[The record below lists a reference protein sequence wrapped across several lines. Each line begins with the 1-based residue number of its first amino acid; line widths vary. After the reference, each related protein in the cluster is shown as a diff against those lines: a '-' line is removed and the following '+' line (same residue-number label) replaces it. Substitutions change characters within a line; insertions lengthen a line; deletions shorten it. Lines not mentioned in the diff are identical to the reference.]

1 MKQTNL
7 HELNEQVLLEA
18 TESLAIEYNGCLV
31 GYFYPVSA
39 MPSAMEEIDRTFTN
53 LVQQWRNETIGI
65 SSTTDLVM
73 HPAYQQI
80 MRMGSVVIPLLLREV
95 ERKSGRWFHALCEI
109 TGEDPVPLEK
119 RGKTKEM
126 TQLWLEWGKAKGY
139 KW

>member
-1 MKQTNL
+1 LRQ
-7 HELNEQVLLEA
+7 LNEQVLLEE
-18 TESLAIEYNGCLV
+18 TEPLAIEYNGRVV

-39 MPSAMEEIDRTFTN
+39 ISAIEEIDLTFTN

-80 MRMGSVVIPLLLREV
+80 IRMGPVVIPLLLREV
-95 ERKSGRWFHALCEI
+95 ERKSGRWFWALCEI

-126 TQLWLEWGKAKGY
+126 TQIWLEWGKAKGY

>member
-7 HELNEQVLLEA
+7 LQLKEQILLEE
-18 TESLAIEYNGCLV
+18 TEPVAIEYNGRLV

-39 MPSAMEEIDRTFTN
+39 MPSAMEEIDRVFTN

-80 MRMGSVVIPLLLREV
+80 IKMGPVVIPLLLREV
-95 ERKSGRWFHALCEI
+95 ARKSGRWFWALCEI
-109 TGEDPVPLEK
+109 SGEDPVPLDK

-126 TQLWLEWGKAKGY
+126 TQIWLEWGGAKGY

>member
-1 MKQTNL
+1 MKQRNL
-7 HELNEQVLLEA
+7 HELNEQVLLEE
-18 TESLAIEYNGCLV
+18 TEPLAIEYNGRLV
-31 GYFYPVSA
+31 GYFYPVRV
-39 MPSAMEEIDRTFTN
+39 MPSAIEEIDRTFTN

-126 TQLWLEWGKAKGY
+126 TQLWLDWGKAKGY

>member
-1 MKQTNL
+1 
-7 HELNEQVLLEA
+7 
-18 TESLAIEYNGCLV
+18 
-31 GYFYPVSA
+31 

>member
-7 HELNEQVLLEA
+7 LQLKEQILLEE
-18 TESLAIEYNGCLV
+18 TEPIAIEYNGRLV

-39 MPSAMEEIDRTFTN
+39 MPSAMEEIDRVFTN

-80 MRMGSVVIPLLLREV
+80 IKMGPVVIPLLLREV
-95 ERKSGRWFHALCEI
+95 ARKSGRWFWALCEI
-109 TGEDPVPLEK
+109 SGEDPVPLDK

-126 TQLWLEWGKAKGY
+126 TQIWLEWGGAKGY

>member
-1 MKQTNL
+1 MKQRNL

-18 TESLAIEYNGCLV
+18 TEPLAIEYNGCLV
-31 GYFYPVSA
+31 GYFYPVSV
-39 MPSAMEEIDRTFTN
+39 MPKALEEIEGTFTN

-80 MRMGSVVIPLLLREV
+80 IRMGPVVIPLLLREV
-95 ERKSGRWFHALCEI
+95 ERKSGRWFWALCEI

>member
-7 HELNEQVLLEA
+7 QELKEQILLEE
-18 TESLAIEYNGCLV
+18 TEPLAIEYNGRLV

-53 LVQQWRNETIGI
+53 LVQLWRNETIGI

-80 MRMGSVVIPLLLREV
+80 ITMGPVVIPLLLREV
-95 ERKSGRWFHALCEI
+95 ERKSGRWFWALCEI

-126 TQLWLEWGKAKGY
+126 TQFWLEWGKAKGY

>member
-1 MKQTNL
+1 MKETNL
-7 HELNEQVLLEA
+7 REFKEKVLLEE
-18 TESLAIEYNGCLV
+18 TEPLAIECNGRLV

-39 MPSAMEEIDRTFTN
+39 MPSAFEEIERTFTN

-80 MRMGSVVIPLLLREV
+80 MRMGPVVIPLLLREL
-95 ERKSGRWFHALCEI
+95 EKKSGRWFWALSEI

-126 TQLWLEWGKAKGY
+126 TQIWLEWGKAKG
-139 KW
+139 

>member
-1 MKQTNL
+1 MRQ
-7 HELNEQVLLEA
+7 LNEQVLLEE
-18 TESLAIEYNGCLV
+18 TEPLAIEYNGRVV

-39 MPSAMEEIDRTFTN
+39 ISAIEEIDLTFTN

-80 MRMGSVVIPLLLREV
+80 IRMGPVVIPLLLREV
-95 ERKSGRWFHALCEI
+95 ERKSGRWFWALCEI

-126 TQLWLEWGKAKGY
+126 TQIWLEWGKAKGY

>member
-7 HELNEQVLLEA
+7 HELNEQVLLEE
-18 TESLAIEYNGCLV
+18 TEPIAIEYNGRLV
-31 GYFYPVSA
+31 GYFYPVRV
-39 MPSAMEEIDRTFTN
+39 MPSAMEEIDHTFTN

-80 MRMGSVVIPLLLREV
+80 IRMGSIVIPLLLREV

-126 TQLWLEWGKAKGY
+126 TQLWLDWGKVKGY

>member
-7 HELNEQVLLEA
+7 LQLKEQILLEE
-18 TESLAIEYNGCLV
+18 TEPIAIEYNGRLV

-39 MPSAMEEIDRTFTN
+39 MPSAMEEIDRIFTN

-80 MRMGSVVIPLLLREV
+80 IKMGSVVIPLLLREV
-95 ERKSGRWFHALCEI
+95 ARKSGRWFWALCEI
-109 TGEDPVPLEK
+109 SGEDPVPLEK

-126 TQLWLEWGKAKGY
+126 TQIWLEWGGAKGY

>member
-7 HELNEQVLLEA
+7 QQLKEQVLLEA
-18 TESLAIEYNGCLV
+18 TEPLAIEYNGCLV
-31 GYFYPVSA
+31 GYFYPVSV
-39 MPSAMEEIDRTFTN
+39 MPKDLEEIEVTFTN

-73 HPAYQQI
+73 HQAYQQI
-80 MRMGSVVIPLLLREV
+80 IRMGPVVIPLLLREV
-95 ERKSGRWFHALCEI
+95 ERKSGRWFWALCEI

-126 TQLWLEWGKAKGY
+126 TQIWLEWGKAKGY

>member
-7 HELNEQVLLEA
+7 LQLKEQILLEE
-18 TESLAIEYNGCLV
+18 TEPVAIEYNGRLV

-80 MRMGSVVIPLLLREV
+80 IKMGPVVIPLLLREV
-95 ERKSGRWFHALCEI
+95 ARKSGRWFWALCEI
-109 TGEDPVPLEK
+109 SREDPVPLEK

-126 TQLWLEWGKAKGY
+126 TQIWLEGGKAKGY

>member
-7 HELNEQVLLEA
+7 LQLKEQILLEE
-18 TESLAIEYNGCLV
+18 TEPVAIEYNGRLV
-31 GYFYPVSA
+31 GYFYPVCA
-39 MPSAMEEIDRTFTN
+39 LPSAMEEIDRTFTN

-80 MRMGSVVIPLLLREV
+80 IKMGPVVIPLLLREV
-95 ERKSGRWFHALCEI
+95 ARKSGRWFWALCEI
-109 TGEDPVPLEK
+109 SGEDPVPLEK

-126 TQLWLEWGKAKGY
+126 TQIWLEWGKAKGY
-139 KW
+139 RW

>member
-1 MKQTNL
+1 MKQRNL

-18 TESLAIEYNGCLV
+18 TEPLAIEYNGCLV
-31 GYFYPVSA
+31 GYFYPVSV
-39 MPSAMEEIDRTFTN
+39 MPKALEEIDRTFTN

-73 HPAYQQI
+73 HQAYQQI
-80 MRMGSVVIPLLLREV
+80 IGMGSVVIPLLLREV

>member
-7 HELNEQVLLEA
+7 QELKEQILLEE
-18 TESLAIEYNGCLV
+18 TEPLAIEYNGRLV

-39 MPSAMEEIDRTFTN
+39 MPSAIEEIDRTFTN

-80 MRMGSVVIPLLLREV
+80 ITMGPVVIPLLLREV
-95 ERKSGRWFHALCEI
+95 ERKSGRWFWALCEI

-126 TQLWLEWGKAKGY
+126 TEFWLEWGKAKGY

>member
-7 HELNEQVLLEA
+7 QQLKEQVLLE
-18 TESLAIEYNGCLV
+18 EKEPLAIEYNGRLV

-39 MPSAMEEIDRTFTN
+39 MPKVLEEIDQTFTN

-80 MRMGSVVIPLLLREV
+80 IRMGSVVIPMLLREV

-126 TQLWLEWGKAKGY
+126 TQIWLDWGKAKGY
-139 KW
+139 RW

>member
-1 MKQTNL
+1 
-7 HELNEQVLLEA
+7 
-18 TESLAIEYNGCLV
+18 
-31 GYFYPVSA
+31 
-39 MPSAMEEIDRTFTN
+39 MPSAMEEIDRVFTN

-80 MRMGSVVIPLLLREV
+80 IKMGPVVIPLLLREV
-95 ERKSGRWFHALCEI
+95 ARKSGRWFWALCEI
-109 TGEDPVPLEK
+109 SGEDPVPLEK

-126 TQLWLEWGKAKGY
+126 TQIWLEWGGAKGY